1 MVTPE
6 PTLRIR
12 SPKTSSTGARAV
24 LSSLGH
30 GLAQMGAARTGR
42 VFGRMNQLD
51 GFDCPSCAWPD
62 PEHRKVAEFCENGA
76 KAVAWEA
83 TTRTVDPAFFAK
95 HSVAE
100 LDQHS
105 EWWLGQQG
113 RLTEPMVLR
122 PGGTHYE
129 PISWDDAF
137 ALVADRLTGLEDP
150 DQAVFYTSGRTS
162 NEAAFLYQAFVRSFG
177 TNNLPDCSNMC
188 HESSG
193 VAMTSTIGIGK
204 GAVTVESMEQAE
216 LIIILG
222 QNPGTNA
229 PRMLTHLE
237 NAKRNG
243 ATVVAVNPLPEAG
256 LIRFKNPQRAKG
268 LIGDGTAM
276 ADLYLQIRLGGDKAL
291 LQALG
296 RLLLEADDAAPGA
309 VLDHD
314 FIDGSTE
321 GFAAYQE
328 HVRKL
333 DWAEVE
339 RCTGLARAEIQ
350 ALATLLAQSR
360 ATTVCW
366 AMGLT
371 QHQDAVATIREIIN
385 VLLLQGNIGK
395 PGAGP
400 SPIRGHSNVQG
411 DRTMGI
417 NENAPKSF
425 LDAVGAEFGF
435 TPRYRPG
442 LDAVGTVQ
450 QLRAHQVKV
459 FFGLGGNFAMATPD
473 TPVVLDGLRH
483 CDLTVQVSTK
493 LNRSH
498 TVTGRTAL
506 ILPVRGRTDRDV
518 TADGPQFVTIEDSQG
533 QVRKSVGR
541 LEPPSSKLI
550 GEPTL
555 VARLAAAVD
564 EASARKG
571 TNPGADGES
580 GPVPWQRYAEDYAAV
595 RDSIARVLPAFK
607 DLDRRLAEDR
617 RGFLLPHPPRD
628 ERRFDTETGKASFST
643 SSLVHLDLP
652 PGRLLLQT
660 LRSHDQFNTT
670 VYGQD
675 DRYRGIEGG
684 RRVVLVH
691 PDDLHRLGLHD
702 GDVVDVISEWRDGER
717 RAEGFRCVS
726 YPTAPDCAAAYF
738 PETNVLVPADHT
750 AAESNTPVSK
760 SLVIRLEKV

>member
-1 MVTPE
+1 MVKPE
-6 PTLRIR
+6 PTLRIHP
-12 SPKTSSTGARAV
+12 PKTSSTGAPAV

-30 GLAQMGAARTGR
+30 GLTQMGALRTAR

-62 PEHRKVAEFCENGA
+62 PQHRKPAEFCENGA

-83 TTRTVDPAFFAK
+83 TTRTVDASFFAR
-95 HSVAE
+95 HSVEE
-100 LDQHS
+100 LDRHS

-122 PGGTHYE
+122 AGATHYE

-137 ALVADRLTGLEDP
+137 ALVADQLTGLTDP

-162 NEAAFLYQAFVRSFG
+162 NEAAFLYQGFVRSFG

-256 LIRFKNPQRAKG
+256 LMRFKNPQRPTG
-268 LIGDGTAM
+268 LVGEGTQI
-276 ADLYLQIRLGGDKAL
+276 ADLFLQIRLGGDKAL
-291 LQALG
+291 MQGLG
-296 RLLLEADDAAPGA
+296 RLLLEAEDAAPGT
-309 VLDHD
+309 VLDQE
-314 FIDGSTE
+314 FITASTQD
-321 GFAAYQE
+321 FAAYE
-328 HVRKL
+328 RKVRAL
-333 DWAEVE
+333 DWGQVE
-339 RCTGLARAEIQ
+339 RCTGLGRAEIQ
-350 ALATLLAQSR
+350 ALSALLASSR
-360 ATTVCW
+360 ATTICW

-371 QHQDAVATIREIIN
+371 QHQDAVSTIREIIN

-417 NENAPKSF
+417 NEKASKPF

-435 TPRYRPG
+435 APRYQPG

-450 QLRAHQVKV
+450 RLRAHQVKV

-498 TVTGRTAL
+498 TVTGRSAL

-518 TADGPQFVTIEDSQG
+518 TSSGAQFVTVEDSQG
-533 QVRKSVGR
+533 QVRKSMGR
-541 LEPPSSKLI
+541 LDPPSAQLI

-555 VARLAAAVD
+555 VARLAAAVLGD
-564 EASARKG
+564 S
-571 TNPGADGES
+571 D
-580 GPVPWQRYAEDYAAV
+580 PVPWHTYTHDYAAI
-595 RDSIARVLPAFK
+595 RDAIARAIPAFH
-607 DLDRRLAEDR
+607 DFNRRVAEDR

-628 ERRFDTETGKASFST
+628 ERRFDTPTGKASFTT
-643 SSLVHLDLP
+643 SSLVDLDLL

-670 VYGQD
+670 VYGPD

-684 RRVVLVH
+684 RRVVMVH
-691 PDDLHRLGLHD
+691 PADLHSRGLHD
-702 GDVVDVISEWRDGER
+702 GDVVDIVSEWQDGER
-717 RAEGFRCVS
+717 RAEGFRCVA
-726 YPTAPDCAAAYF
+726 YPTAADCAAAYF

-760 SLVIRLEKV
+760 SLVVRLEKV